1 MSNWSGLKQRVLDDV
16 IKRLDTLGV
25 QYRVIGQDGTSYGT
39 WSDAKV
45 ETKTVT
51 KYRTGNRYP
60 YGALKRHAL
69 AYMEPLQPG
78 DECEIPLE
86 NFDVDSLHS
95 SVASW
100 AIRLWGMGNY
110 VSARDKDTCVI
121 RVLRIQ

>member
-1 MSNWSGLKQRVLDDV
+1 MSNWSGLKQRALEDV

-25 QYRVIGQDGTSYGT
+25 QYRVIGHDGTSYGT

-60 YGALKRHAL
+60 YGVLKRHVNL
-69 AYMEPLQPG
+69 YMESMQPG
-78 DECEIPLE
+78 DECEIPCAD
-86 NFDVDSLHS
+86 FDVAALHS

-100 AIRLWGMGNY
+100 AIRLWGTGNY
-110 VSARDKDTCVI
+110 ITTRDRDACVI
-121 RVLRIQ
+121 RVLRVQ